1 MAYSDTSA
9 PDADEMKLGDA
20 ELLSILKAEKL
31 NSVGFENGTELEKK
45 RRKALEYSKG
55 EMNDVPSLPNRSKA
69 VSTDVADAIET
80 VLPDLIEIFT
90 GGEDVASFDPQG
102 QEDEEA
108 AKLEMEYVQYVAFRK
123 LNGWRLLYTAIKD
136 ALQVDTGIIETWW
149 ADEEKTDE
157 QTFEGITAPQLMML
171 EQDGYEIVEKK
182 SLGPAVDGIELFS
195 VKAMMSYDA
204 GCIKSANIDPNNLSV
219 APDTINI
226 ADATYCVV
234 RSYPRAQSLIDQGFD
249 PKLVA
254 KLPDYPNKGDEQTE
268 LSRDLASENDATA
281 GGASNKLLR
290 TVQVLK
296 HWVRIDANEDGKTEL
311 WRIQTDDQ
319 CSIILDKRQ
328 VNRIGLA
335 VGTPFIQTHRF
346 YGQSLA
352 DKLTEIQKIKTALV
366 RMMLDSGY
374 FAMNQRVEIAKDLAS
389 EETVDDVLRN
399 EPGMPIRV
407 QKPGA
412 VTAIQAGQ
420 LGFDVQ
426 TALEYVSTMAEQR
439 SGIVRNAQGLNPDTL
454 HDTAKGAMALM
465 SMAQKR
471 VRMIAR
477 VLAETLVKD
486 WYLNIHALSRTH
498 NARRE
503 KIRLHG
509 KAPVDIDPST
519 FGERADMVIE
529 VGVGSGGRE
538 MELMVIE
545 KMLGFQSQVIQ
556 MQGGLNG
563 PIVTAPNGYELLKRF
578 TERAGF
584 KSPELFWTDPATA
597 PPEDP
602 KPDPEML
609 KAQADAQAAEQKAQA
624 AMMKAQADAAKMEL
638 ERQKMAMEN
647 EWVKL
652 EAQKTV
658 YEGRASQQEAE
669 LRAQE
674 TAARE
679 RNDQLKIEMDA
690 QKAAADVQ
698 IRMAELEIKKAELAL
713 KERELGIKAQ
723 IESERMRH
731 EAEMGAA
738 EREARAKEP
747 KPEKPK
753 REKPDR
759 NGEAVG
765 KGLEALAAALSRP
778 KMVAR
783 DKDGKVTGIE

>member
-9 PDADEMKLGDA
+9 PEAEEMKLGDA

-31 NSVGFENGTELEKK
+31 NSVGFENGSELVEKK

-90 GGEDVASFDPQG
+90 GGEDVASFDAQG
-102 QEDEEA
+102 EEDEEA

-171 EQDGYEIVEKK
+171 EQDGYEIIERE
-182 SLGPAVDGIELFS
+182 SLGPAVDGVELFR
-195 VKAMMSYDA
+195 VKAMMTYDA
-204 GCIKSANIDPNNLSV
+204 GCIKSANIDPTNLSV

-268 LSRDLASENDATA
+268 LSRDLASESDATA

-296 HWVRIDANEDGKTEL
+296 HWVRIDANDDGKTEL

-498 NARRE
+498 NTRRE

-538 MELMVIE
+538 MELMVME

-584 KSPELFWTDPATA
+584 KSPELFWTDPSTA
-597 PPEDP
+597 PPEQP
-602 KPDPEML
+602 KPDPAMAKVEADAKAKEAELQMTGQM
-609 KAQADAQAAEQKAQA
+609 KAQELEVSTQAKQAELA
-624 AMMKAQADAAKMEL
+624 MKAQAD
-638 ERQKMAMEN
+638 Q
-647 EWVKL
+647 
-652 EAQKTV
+652 
-658 YEGRASQQEAE
+658 
-669 LRAQE
+669 
-674 TAARE
+674 
-679 RNDQLKIEMDA
+679 
-690 QKAAADVQ
+690 QKAETEMQAMQMKLAA
-698 IRMAELEIKKAELAL
+698 
-713 KERELGIKAQ
+713 ERELGIIRLQ
-723 IESERMRH
+723 Q
-731 EAEMGAA
+731 
-738 EREARAKEP
+738 ERELAILRMAQEKE
-747 KPEKPK
+747 
-753 REKPDR
+753 
-759 NGEAVG
+759 
-765 KGLEALAAALSRP
+765 LAIYQADLNHQAALHANEKKAEVQREAKSFRP
-778 KMVAR
+778 GGSLA
-783 DKDGKVTGIE
+783 E